1 MACLEYVNKVQVS
14 MQSLKETC
22 EKRIKEIMTEKMQR
36 ESKEETKQV
45 KRFKVPKSVLRAS
58 EDAINIVNKFVEQEQ
73 KWNASVSIDKR
84 KPSPSPKAALGA
96 SQAKRASP
104 SPRSLQ
110 IRKTSPTISQLG

>member
-1 MACLEYVNKVQVS
+1 MKAADELIETMACLEYVNKVQVS

-36 ESKEETKQV
+36 ESKEETKQI

-73 KWNASVSIDKR
+73 KWNASVAIDKK
-84 KPSPSPKAALGA
+84 KPSPSPKA
-96 SQAKRASP
+96 
-104 SPRSLQ
+104 
-110 IRKTSPTISQLG
+110 